1 MLSSDVPAPLKRK
14 ACVQYNTDMIK
25 DADDPR
31 RRTVDIATMASNF
44 PVGER
49 WTMVPCAALVER
61 AGRSV
66 IAVAGGQ
73 PKIV

>member
-1 MLSSDVPAPLKRK
+1 
-14 ACVQYNTDMIK
+14 
-25 DADDPR
+25 
-31 RRTVDIATMASNF
+31 MASNF

-66 IAVAGGQ
+66 IAVAGDYEFSG
-73 PKIV
+73 PRGRDENLNGR